1 MFTANES
8 IQPTDRPGWD
18 DVPPL
23 FLSIAP
29 FVRSCGQ
36 MICVGG
42 HREEQKQRKV
52 WRCGRILHLDKGNS
66 SAPLDK
72 GQREAAI
79 EYTIFRWSGVM
90 QIINVNKFL
99 RQPARPQFRRVK
111 RIEYREDGITQSV
124 VRPSVCQLFGYRA
137 KTREERG
144 GGEGSSRG
152 GVGFN
157 AKC

>member
-1 MFTANES
+1 
-8 IQPTDRPGWD
+8 
-18 DVPPL
+18 
-23 FLSIAP
+23 
-29 FVRSCGQ
+29 

-52 WRCGRILHLDKGNS
+52 WYDDVRGRILLLGKGNS
-66 SAPLDK
+66 ASLEK

-124 VRPSVCQLFGYRA
+124 VSPSVCQLFGYRA

-152 GVGFN
+152 GVGVN